1 MTPFGHLGSGLLIA
15 SIAEKTISKGQM
27 SPRALGM
34 IALLSVLPDIDGAL
48 AFILKKWQP
57 GQEMLK
63 HHNYPTH
70 TPIFF
75 ILLAILV
82 WVSLGGR
89 ISILFLIVTLSHL
102 ALDSW
107 GTDDGIMWLW
117 PLSSR
122 QFSLFPIN
130 LHEGGVFG
138 PQYYLRYIRC
148 LRLIIPEA
156 LLFVGGVV
164 STIKFWH

>member
-1 MTPFGHLGSGLLIA
+1 MTPFGHLGSGLLIV
-15 SIAEKTISKGQM
+15 SIAEKTISKGQL
-27 SPRALGM
+27 SPKTLGVL
-34 IALLSVLPDIDGAL
+34 ALLSILPDIDGAL
-48 AFILKKWQP
+48 AFIIRKWQP

-75 ILLAILV
+75 LFLSILV
-82 WVSLGGR
+82 WIIFGER
-89 ISILFLIVTLSHL
+89 ISILFLILTLTHL
-102 ALDSW
+102 VLDSW

-138 PQYYLRYIRC
+138 IQYYLRYIRC
-148 LRLIIPEA
+148 LRLMIPET
-156 LLFVGGVV
+156 LLFVGGIV
-164 STIKFWH
+164 SAMKFWH